1 MSELVPMPTKCVISE
16 DQKLTYAG
24 MYVLKKMDL
33 KPKDGGM
40 VMSIHP
46 PTELSVLS
54 DVMEKLLYHGYVSV
68 NQRKERYEI
77 TKQGYEYIGLLIDEA
92 ERYIEEF
99 DDAETEDM
107 VDELERRNTDVLRV
121 RFLWGW
127 YQGEFDDLVLFQERR
142 AMQPI
147 EPLWAIFLL
156 SDEFYN
162 NLALDIPGYDAN

>member
-1 MSELVPMPTKCVISE
+1 MNELVPSKCVISE

-40 VMSIHP
+40 TFSIHP
-46 PTELSVLS
+46 PSELAVLD
-54 DVMEKLLYHGYVSV
+54 DVFQKLLYHGYVSI
-68 NQRKERYEI
+68 NQRKERYEL
-77 TKQGYEYIGLLIDEA
+77 TKPGLEYVGLLIDEA
-92 ERYIEEF
+92 ERYIDEF

-107 VDELERRNTDVLRV
+107 VTELESRNIDVLRV

-142 AMQPI
+142 GMQPI

>member
-1 MSELVPMPTKCVISE
+1 MNELLPSKCVISE
-16 DQKLTYAG
+16 ETKLTYAG

-33 KPKDGGM
+33 KPKEGGM
-40 VMSIHP
+40 TFSIHP
-46 PTELSVLS
+46 PAELAVLD
-54 DVMEKLLYHGYVSV
+54 DVFQKLLYHGYVSV
-68 NQRKERYEI
+68 NQRKERYEL

-107 VDELERRNTDVLRV
+107 VRELEARNIDVLRV

-147 EPLWAIFLL
+147 EPLWAIFLMG
-156 SDEFYN
+156 DELYN

>member
-1 MSELVPMPTKCVISE
+1 MKNELVPTECVISE
-16 DQKLTYAG
+16 EQKLTYAG

-40 VMSIHP
+40 VMSIHLP
-46 PTELSVLS
+46 GELGVLS
-54 DVMEKLLYHGYVSV
+54 DVMEKLLYQGYVSV

-99 DDAETEDM
+99 DDAETEEM
-107 VDELERRNTDVLRV
+107 VEELERRNVDVLRV

-142 AMQPI
+142 AMHPI
-147 EPLWAIFLL
+147 EQLWAIFLL

-162 NLALDIPGYDAN
+162 NLALDIPGHDAN